1 MVLRAFGRQ
10 RGHDPEPD
18 AASYLDG
25 AGSRRWR
32 QWFEAHLLHCE
43 DCWTEVI
50 GGRTG
55 RSLAERARELAPTS
69 LREDIRAEVSLAE
82 STRRG
87 RTSRVMLALAAVLTV
102 AAVATALVLADF
114 VGSPRQPEAIA
125 AALTAYRADRTPSGT
140 AVARAPDLS
149 ATGLRLISSGRE
161 PLNGIV
167 ADVFRYVDPSGRRVF
182 VFLSDVTFPEASG
195 ANERAGAVHGWQ
207 AVEDDVHLVCADSPV
222 SYLVMGDDDQL
233 VRQAEEALR
242 TQRLLAGAAASSRT
256 G

>member
-10 RGHDPEPD
+10 RGHDPEGD
-18 AASYLDG
+18 AARYLDG
-25 AGSRRWR
+25 AGRRRWR
-32 QWFEAHLLHCE
+32 QWFEAHLLRCE

-55 RSLAERARELAPTS
+55 RSLAERARELAPAS
-69 LREDIRAEVSLAE
+69 LREDIRAEVSLAGG
-82 STRRG
+82 SSRR
-87 RTSRVMLALAAVLTV
+87 RRASRVILAFTAVLTV
-102 AAVATALVLADF
+102 AVVASALVLADF

-161 PLNGIV
+161 QLDGIV

-182 VFLSDVTFPEASG
+182 VFLSDQTFPEASE
-195 ANERAGAVHGWQ
+195 ASERAGAVHGWQ
-207 AVEDDVHLVCADSPV
+207 AVEDGVHLVCADSPV
-222 SYLVMGDDDQL
+222 SYVVMGDDDRL
-233 VRQAEEALR
+233 VGQAEEALR
-242 TQRLLAGAAASSRT
+242 AQRFSPAEGRT